1 MKHQLKMEQNVAPR
15 RYYGLKKEKAWSLK
29 SGRPGFEDQNGNP
42 LQYSCLENPMDIKAW
57 QAQSMG
63 SQKVGHEWTTN
74 TSTYNRGKL
83 SPLRF
88 AFRICQVE
96 AVMAKAVIQSL
107 TPLRQKLYY
116 HHKSQTLKR
125 QSVGCGRN
133 SKYHSYRT
141 CQVSSISAFKTSEM
155 GNGMMGP

>member
-29 SGRPGFEDQNGNP
+29 SGRPGFEDQNGDP

-57 QAQSMG
+57 QAQFMG
-63 SQKVGHEWTTN
+63 SQKVRHDWTTN
-74 TSTYNRGKL
+74 TSTYNWGKL

-116 HHKSQTLKR
+116 HHKSQTLKA

-133 SKYHSYRT
+133 SKY
-141 CQVSSISAFKTSEM
+141 QLQNLPSIFNLSI
-155 GNGMMGP
+155 